1 MICAMRKVALA
12 KAAMP
17 DTIVAKQTEKVEPEK
32 L

>member
-1 MICAMRKVALA
+1 MICGVREIGLA

-17 DTIVAKQTEKVEPEK
+17 DTIVAKQTETVEPEK